1 MEPVC
6 REGSNAAL
14 EDLAVLVPLGGADRM
29 INPET
34 QDFMAQ
40 RMKATLRR
48 LDVDHAPIATAHER
62 VVELLLEA
70 GKSVAA
76 EPV

>member
-1 MEPVC
+1 
-6 REGSNAAL
+6 
-14 EDLAVLVPLGGADRM
+14 M

-48 LDVDHAPIATAHER
+48 LDVDHTPIATAPDH
-62 VVELLLEA
+62 VVGLLLEV
-70 GKSVAA
+70 GKSVS
-76 EPV
+76 V

>member
-1 MEPVC
+1 
-6 REGSNAAL
+6 
-14 EDLAVLVPLGGADRM
+14 M

-40 RMKATLRR
+40 RMKAKVRR
-48 LDVDHAPIATAHER
+48 LDVDHTPIATAPDR
-62 VVELLLEA
+62 VVQLLLEA

-76 EPV
+76 QACVLIECERGSV

>member
-1 MEPVC
+1 
-6 REGSNAAL
+6 
-14 EDLAVLVPLGGADRM
+14 M

-34 QDFMAQ
+34 QVFMAE

-48 LDVDHAPIATAHER
+48 LDVDHTPIATAPEH

-70 GKSVAA
+70 GKSLSA
-76 EPV
+76 

>member
-1 MEPVC
+1 
-6 REGSNAAL
+6 
-14 EDLAVLVPLGGADRM
+14 M

-48 LDVDHAPIATAHER
+48 LDVDHTPIATAPDR

-70 GKSVAA
+70 GKSVSA
-76 EPV
+76 